1 MDKLEMAK
9 QLLADKSKTNPGQ
22 TTTAYGTA
30 TADSADGLVLVDLGG
45 DTVSPDDEQ
54 SIECETTFK
63 VYAGDDVIVSL
74 IGADGAGKTPI
85 VIGVVGRGDQMQGQL
100 DGVINYFWSDEYGV
114 HVSTEEK
121 SVNGPNVLLDAD
133 SLDIRKGN
141 SDSESDQE
149 VYASFGRE
157 VTVGSRDSSGAVGN
171 YSQVFGTAC
180 IASGD
185 YSHAEGNYS
194 EATGAF
200 SHAEGSRSKAIGGY
214 SHAEGNKTEA
224 QGDGSHAEGFNN
236 KAIGNVSHAEG
247 SANEARS
254 SSAHVEGSSNK
265 AIGSCSHA
273 EGNGTEA
280 QGNDSHAEGFS
291 SKAIGSEAHAE
302 GSTTEARATAS
313 HAEGMGS
320 KAIGMYAHA
329 EGYYSEAQGNG
340 SHAEGNHTTA
350 TEEYQHVQG
359 KFNRQSTHIDIIG
372 NGTSENNRSNAYN
385 LDLNGNAEFQSEVYL
400 GGCTPNGETPYPAVR
415 YNTAEQQNQYYDGS
429 AWQNLGG
436 GIVASGEIA
445 AGQSVTFTPAA
456 GGIYILYTKEY
467 NSSTKAYRGHRAIL
481 IAAPEESLFGT
492 VACAQVNMAAST
504 NSGSAR
510 AFPTDST
517 VTITA
522 NSSYDVRYAIVRIM

>member
-171 YSQVFGTAC
+171 YSQVFGNDC
-180 IASGD
+180 IASGY
-185 YSHAEGNYS
+185 YSHAEGYET
-194 EATGAF
+194 EAGGYCNHAEGNGSKAIGAF
-200 SHAEGSRSKAIGGY
+200 SHAEGFNSKA
-214 SHAEGNKTEA
+214 SGN
-224 QGDGSHAEGFNN
+224 N
-236 KAIGNVSHAEG
+236 SHAEG
-247 SANEARS
+247 SETEASGES
-254 SSAHVEGSSNK
+254 SHVEGGSNK
-265 AIGSCSHA
+265 ASGQYSHA

-280 QGNDSHAEGFS
+280 TRKSAHAEGFNSKAIGHYSHAEGY
-291 SKAIGSEAHAE
+291 E
-302 GSTTEARATAS
+302 TEASGESS
-313 HAEGMGS
+313 HVEGYYTKTTNNGHH
-320 KAIGMYAHA
+320 AHA
-329 EGYYSEAQGNG
+329 EGYGTIARRI
-340 SHAEGNHTTA
+340 
-350 TEEYQHVQG
+350 YQHVQG
-359 KFNRQSTHIDIIG
+359 IFNKESDHIDIIG
-372 NGTSENNRSNAYN
+372 NGTTANARSNAYN
-385 LDLNGNAEFQSEVYL
+385 LDLNGNAEFQGEVYL

-445 AGQSVTFTPAA
+445 AGQSETFTPVA